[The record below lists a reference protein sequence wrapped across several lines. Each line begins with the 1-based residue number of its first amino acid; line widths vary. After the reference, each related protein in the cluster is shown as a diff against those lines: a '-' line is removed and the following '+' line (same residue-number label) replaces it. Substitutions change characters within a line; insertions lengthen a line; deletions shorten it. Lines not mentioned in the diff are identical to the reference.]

1 MPAEQDLNN
10 PSSLDISNLEN
21 ANNTVDSS
29 GQDDKSKEYE
39 SSELSDLGED
49 QSEAETDK
57 MDFLEE
63 ENSNPDNVLDLNAL
77 SKLTELARLKEID
90 SDDDFDDTK
99 LEDDTEGSHGKR
111 PAEEEPES
119 NGIDAKKLKL
129 EEKTEE
135 KTAVEDKIDPVNGS
149 EEHGNEQEQEQEKE
163 EQDVKGK
170 EKEDENNED
179 ESHAEAEGE
188 EEEEEEEADKEEGEQ
203 ELDENGVDINEQRLL
218 AIDDLMEI
226 EKSFAEIKDKLY
238 QDKLKFLEHE
248 LQLCL
253 EGSHPE
259 LAKIYYKINGFY
271 QDSLRLAN
279 HTLNYRLRCINNETI
294 ATRTSIHQDFL
305 RRLMDSKN
313 DMILDT
319 TSKWYKINK
328 ERNQMDQLVPD
339 FSYTAL
345 PGPSTSVTSPTTT
358 TITAPTT
365 QMSMESEVIINGNTN
380 GYTNGYDI
388 HSTEVQISKKELK
401 HSQLIE
407 LVQQRNDL
415 NQEVGIINGL
425 VQLHGFPSA
434 ISLSLD
440 DKTIPEL
447 LLRRANDDEIAEDF
461 KAMGIPI

>member
-1 MPAEQDLNN
+1 MPAEQDSTS
-10 PSSLDISNLEN
+10 PSSLDISNLEK
-21 ANNTVDSS
+21 ANNTIDSS
-29 GQDDKSKEYE
+29 VQEDKSKDYE

-57 MDFLEE
+57 MDFLDE

-99 LEDDTEGSHGKR
+99 LDNEITEANGKR
-111 PAEEEPES
+111 PLDDDFETNETEPKKVKLEDAPEKPDVVVEEE
-119 NGIDAKKLKL
+119 A
-129 EEKTEE
+129 
-135 KTAVEDKIDPVNGS
+135 
-149 EEHGNEQEQEQEKE
+149 
-163 EQDVKGK
+163 K
-170 EKEDENNED
+170 EKPENGQVEPEHPEESHEKHED
-179 ESHAEAEGE
+179 ESHAEAEDDEDEDEDEGEVEKEEEGE
-188 EEEEEEEADKEEGEQ
+188 EENGE

-218 AIDDLMEI
+218 AIEDLIDI
-226 EKSFAEIKDKLY
+226 EESFAQIKDKLY
-238 QDKLKFLEHE
+238 QDKLRFLEHE

-305 RRLMDSKN
+305 RRMMDCKN

-328 ERNQMDQLVPD
+328 ERNQLDQLVPD
-339 FSYTAL
+339 YSYTA
-345 PGPSTSVTSPTTT
+345 VTEVPISQA
-358 TITAPTT
+358 IV
-365 QMSMESEVIINGNTN
+365 ESELINGN
-380 GYTNGYDI
+380 GYVNGYDI
-388 HSTEVQISKKELK
+388 PAEVQISKKELK
-401 HSQLIE
+401 QTRLIE

-415 NQEVGIINGL
+415 NQELGIINGL
-425 VQLHGFPSA
+425 VELHGFPSA

-447 LLRRANDDEIAEDF
+447 LLKKANDEEIAEDF